1 MRNYVTLPDSGAG
14 VKRWRAGLV
23 YDAVFDYNELPM
35 LPLSANGVPWTIGAQ
50 GAPTTK
56 DKIKRLAPSV
66 FGWLMVPMALLDF
79 LCLQIALGLGYWFW
93 IAYPWHGN
101 YQSFQDYALILAI
114 LPPLGI
120 VVFHAVGLYK
130 TDGGTGVEEQ
140 SRIFK
145 AIWIVYLCTF
155 MISFFYRSV
164 AFSRLAIL
172 YSIVFAISL
181 VTLERFAVR
190 RFMEWFR
197 QRGFAV
203 RKAVIYGAGFHGQRL
218 ANWIRQSPKVGIQ
231 VVGFVDDDLDKLFKQ
246 PEGHPV
252 LGGFE
257 DLQKII
263 RERTYR
269 LFRHAP
275 AGR

>member
-1 MRNYVTLPDSGAG
+1 M
-14 VKRWRAGLV
+14 
-23 YDAVFDYNELPM
+23 
-35 LPLSANGVPWTIGAQ
+35 
-50 GAPTTK
+50 
-56 DKIKRLAPSV
+56 KRLVPSV

-79 LCLQIALGLGYWFW
+79 LCLQIALGLGYWLW
-93 IAYPWHGN
+93 IAYPWHGH
-101 YQSFQDYALILAI
+101 YQSFQEYALILAI

-172 YSIVFAISL
+172 YSIVFAIVL

-190 RFMEWFR
+190 RFMEWLR

-218 ANWIRQSPKVGIQ
+218 CQ
-231 VVGFVDDDLDKLFKQ
+231 LDSAVS
-246 PEGHPV
+246 ESGYSGCRV
-252 LGGFE
+252 CG
-257 DLQKII
+257 
-263 RERTYR
+263 
-269 LFRHAP
+269 
-275 AGR
+275 